1 MKEIDNNITDSQ
13 IIDLSD
19 RLREMELK
27 DYTEQELEWQRF
39 FWNWGTNCKEFRK
52 QFCKK

>member
-1 MKEIDNNITDSQ
+1 MTDSE
-13 IIDLSD
+13 ILELHD

-39 FWNWGTNCKEFRK
+39 FWAWGLNEKEFRK
-52 QFCKK
+52 QFCNK